1 MATFNS
7 ATFGEIPGRHGSA
20 VAAKNKKNGNVLRVL
35 VILFLLLNNGL
46 LLGQSKGLSLHSKI
60 AEPYLYISG
69 QFSGNDI
76 HESPDPLVGY
86 KWGNITAPDDLQI
99 YILHPK
105 LISADLP
112 ANVQFGKKNRL
123 PVKVS
128 GACDLMFDFG
138 IENAG
143 WMEFDSDDLD
153 GEIEMSISEYN
164 EPAVLNSGAK
174 NPKKTLTPIKYGSTY
189 RLELNDELY
198 EGVRF
203 GWIHIRSLNK
213 PFAITDVR
221 LVCQVK
227 PTNYMGSFSCSNL
240 RLTRMWYTGAYTVK
254 LNLQKDFFGAILME
268 RSDRFSWTGDA
279 YPSQAASMV
288 AFGNYDF
295 VRKNLFHTSTQSNNI
310 SSYPIYWV
318 LSLIDY
324 CNYTGDKATLNELLD
339 NSCQKLDTAYTHY
352 DRSNG
357 LGFNGWDERLGA
369 GFEDPDCAESQFVYR
384 TLSIQAWKEF
394 SQLMNWLGRNDLKI
408 KYERY
413 AKEKMAQLRLSEN
426 WLESFGIHAAS
437 NIVNAGVTVP
447 IEEEALWKNSFSNRQ
462 QRLSYSPFN
471 QFFIIQAMARM
482 GRQEEALTTIDDC
495 WGGQLRYGG
504 TSFFE
509 VYRPSWNEAIGRNG
523 APINNQCGYTSLAH
537 PWSAGITN
545 WLSEEVLG
553 IKPTTP
559 GFATFNIM
567 PKLTS
572 GVNWIKG
579 AVPTLKGNI
588 EISCNL
594 RSGEMKLT
602 VPNNTLANVGIPK
615 ADKAIG
621 NILVNGKITTPQT
634 EDSNFV
640 YIGELPAGQYNIKFQ
655 PVKKVV
661 TETTEELTYIYQK
674 ATEDSVTCGNWKG
687 KYGSKGYVLC
697 NYDSIN
703 IHCKKIPDFI
713 EKIDFRLNAD
723 IHLSSVTD
731 DPRALISYRDNETQR
746 KIGAVVTKD
755 PAPCLQTMT
764 IDIQCKQKQS
774 YQLALYMVDWEK
786 EARRSAIEIFDLDN
800 KALLMPVKQVNN
812 YQDGKYI
819 VIDVDRSI
827 RIRINQVRGSNA
839 SLSALFID

>member
-1 MATFNS
+1 MKIYLLS
-7 ATFGEIPGRHGSA
+7 
-20 VAAKNKKNGNVLRVL
+20 VLFVL
-35 VILFLLLNNGL
+35 INHGL
-46 LLGQSKGLSLHSKI
+46 LLGQSKGLSSRSKI
-60 AEPYLYISG
+60 AEPYPYISG
-69 QFSGNDI
+69 QFSGTNI
-76 HESPDPLVGY
+76 PESPDPLVGY
-86 KWGNITAPDDLQI
+86 KWVKTTADDDLQI
-99 YILHPK
+99 YLLAPK
-105 LISADLP
+105 TISVDIP
-112 ANVQFGKKNRL
+112 AHVQLAKKNSL
-123 PVKVS
+123 PVKVT
-128 GACDLMFDFG
+128 GACNLMFDFG
-138 IENAG
+138 MENAG

-153 GEIEMSISEYN
+153 GDIEMSISEYN
-164 EPAVLNSGAK
+164 EPAILNAGAK
-174 NPKKTLTPIKYGSTY
+174 NPKKTLKPIKYGSTY

-203 GWIHIRSLNK
+203 GWIHILSLNRA
-213 PFAITDVR
+213 FTITDVR

-227 PTNYMGSFSCSNL
+227 PTNYLGSFSCSNPM
-240 RLTRMWYTGAYTVK
+240 LTRMWYTGAYTVK

-324 CNYTGDKATLNELLD
+324 CNYTGDKATLNDLLE
-339 NSCQKLDTAYTHY
+339 NSCRKLDTAYKHY
-352 DRSNG
+352 DRSVG

-369 GFEDPDCAESQFVYR
+369 GFENPDCAESQLVYR

-394 SQLMNWLGRNDLKI
+394 SQLMSWLGRNDLQK
-408 KYERY
+408 KYEQY
-413 AKEKMAQLRLSEN
+413 ANEKMAQWRNSAN
-426 WLESFGIHAAS
+426 WPGSFGVHAAS
-437 NIVNAGVTVP
+437 NIVNAGVTFP
-447 IEEEALWKNSFSNRQ
+447 WEEEALWKNSFSDRQ

-482 GRQEEALTTIDDC
+482 GKLEEALTTIDDC

-504 TSFFE
+504 TTFFE
-509 VYRPSWNEAIGRNG
+509 VYRPSWSEAIGQNG

-553 IKPTTP
+553 VKPTTP
-559 GFATFNIM
+559 GFATFNVM

-572 GVNWIKG
+572 GVDWVKG

-594 RSGEMKLT
+594 KIGEIKVT
-602 VPNNTLANVGIPK
+602 VPDNTIANVGIPK
-615 ADKAIG
+615 AGEMIG
-621 NILVNGKITTPQT
+621 NILVNGKITARQE

-640 YIGELPAGQYNIKFQ
+640 YIGEWPAGQYNIKFK
-655 PVKKVV
+655 PVKNVV
-661 TETTEELTYIYQK
+661 TANKEEIIYLYPK

-687 KYGSKGYVLC
+687 KYGSKGYILC
-697 NYDSIN
+697 NFDSVN
-703 IHCKKIPDFI
+703 SHVKKMPAFVD
-713 EKIDFRLNAD
+713 KIDFRLNAD
-723 IHLSSVTD
+723 IHLSGATN
-731 DPRALISYRDNETQR
+731 DPRALISYLDNETQR
-746 KIGAVVTKD
+746 RIGAVVTKD
-755 PAPCLQTMT
+755 PIPCLQTMT
-764 IDIQCKQKQS
+764 IDIQCKQKQP

-800 KALLMPVKQVNN
+800 KALLMPVKQVKD
-812 YQDGKYI
+812 YQNGKYI
-819 VIDVDRSI
+819 VINADRSI

>member
-1 MATFNS
+1 LFTLNINTRVEKKTMKIYILAT
-7 ATFGEIPGRHGSA
+7 
-20 VAAKNKKNGNVLRVL
+20 
-35 VILFLLLNNGL
+35 LFLLINSSL
-46 LLGQSKGLSLHSKI
+46 LLGQSKGLPLRSKI
-60 AEPYLYISG
+60 AEPYPYISG
-69 QFSGNDI
+69 QFSGKEI

-86 KWGNITAPDDLQI
+86 KWGSTAADDDLQI
-99 YILHPK
+99 YLLHPK
-105 LISADLP
+105 TISVDIP
-112 ANVQFGKKNRL
+112 ANVQFEKKNRL
-123 PVKVS
+123 PVKVT
-128 GACDLMFDFG
+128 GACNLMFDFG

-153 GEIEMSISEYN
+153 GEVEMSISEYN
-164 EPAVLNSGAK
+164 EPAILNAGAK

-213 PFAITDVR
+213 PFTITDAR

-227 PTNYMGSFSCSNL
+227 PTNYIGSFSCSNQM
-240 RLTRMWYTGAYTVK
+240 LTRMWYTGSYTVK

-324 CNYTGDKATLNELLD
+324 CNYTGDKATLNELLE
-339 NSCQKLDTAYTHY
+339 NSCQKLDTAYKHY
-352 DRSNG
+352 DRSVG

-369 GFEDPDCAESQFVYR
+369 GFENPDCAESQFVYR

-394 SQLMNWLGRNDLKI
+394 SQLMSWLGRSDLKK
-408 KYERY
+408 KYEQY
-413 AKEKMAQLRLSEN
+413 ANEKMAQWRLSEN
-426 WLESFGIHAAS
+426 WPGSFGIHAAS
-437 NIVNAGVTVP
+437 NIVNAGVPVP
-447 IEEEALWKNSFSNRQ
+447 WEEEALWKNSFSDRQ

-482 GRQEEALTTIDDC
+482 GKQEEALKTIDDC

-504 TSFFE
+504 TTFFE
-509 VYRPSWNEAIGRNG
+509 VYRPSWSEALGSNG

-559 GFATFNIM
+559 GFATFTIK

-572 GVNWIKG
+572 GVYWVKG

-594 RSGEMKLT
+594 RNGKMEVT
-602 VPNNTLANVGIPK
+602 VPNNTLANIGIPK
-615 ADKAIG
+615 AGEMIG
-621 NILVNGKITTPQT
+621 NILVTGKITARMA

-655 PVKKVV
+655 PIREVFTATK
-661 TETTEELTYIYQK
+661 EEFSYLYQK
-674 ATEDSVTCGNWKG
+674 ATEDSVTYGNWKG
-687 KYGSKGYVLC
+687 NYGSKGYVLC
-697 NYDSIN
+697 NYDSIT
-703 IHCKKIPDFI
+703 IHSKKIPDFI

-723 IHLSSVTD
+723 IQLSSATN
-731 DPRALISYRDNETQR
+731 DPRALISYRDGETHR
-746 KIGAVVTKD
+746 KIGVVVTKD

-786 EARRSAIEIFDLDN
+786 EARRSAIEIFDLNN
-800 KALLMPVKQVNN
+800 KALLMPVKLVTD
-812 YQDGKYI
+812 YQNGKYI
-819 VIDVDRSI
+819 VIDADRSI